1 MKILVTEAQLRLLM
15 EDYYDP
21 DKLYLRSYI
30 IDRLDK
36 APKYIKKLGKSLDS
50 IKKDDPKTGE
60 SKVYTKISQQLW
72 QYLFG
77 NF

>member
-1 MKILVTEAQLRLLM
+1 M
-15 EDYYDP
+15 EDHYDP

-36 APKYIKKLGKSLDS
+36 APKYMKKLGKGLDY
-50 IKKDDPKTGE
+50 IKKEDPKTGE
-60 SKVYTKISQQLW
+60 TKTYTKISQQLW

>member
-1 MKILVTEAQLRLLM
+1 M
-15 EDYYDP
+15 
-21 DKLYLRSYI
+21 
-30 IDRLDK
+30 
-36 APKYIKKLGKSLDS
+36 KKLGKSLDS

-60 SKVYTKISQQLW
+60 PKVYTKISQQLW